1 VGYAKKSEAKPPN
14 GDASRNRCATG
25 EELAIK
31 RACFRSVLLS
41 KFGWKGQEKKVLE
54 EQAQKLAG
62 RGKRRKR
69 AVERTSVP
77 EAVAKPRYV
86 SLDEEDAVPQTE
98 PWASRKKEGPRAALG
113 ITAGDGSEDG
123 DGGRRVTGG
132 AVEMVKVFGPGGMLE
147 KSMFGGYEHRA
158 AQLEM
163 AEAVHDAFQEKHHA
177 IVEAGTGTGKTLAY
191 LLPAICSG
199 RRVVIST
206 ATKSLQEQLYQK
218 DIPFLQKHFAPKL
231 KVAVMKGRGNFLC
244 RTKLHAMADAPMLK
258 GLEELDAFRQMKDWA
273 RLTETGDRAELTFLA
288 DDSELWTRLDARRDT
303 CTGQKCPEFNECFVT
318 AMHARAKDADLI
330 IVNHHLFF
338 ADLALK
344 HDDFGSILPE
354 YSAVVFDEAHEIE
367 DVASDYFGRQ
377 ISNYRFEEL
386 ARDADQALRLLRLGT
401 PSLLRRTQRIRERS
415 RTFFESFPPREGR
428 FPFSRNEREAF
439 LEQNLEAYSALMD
452 ALKGLETEFAAVTQK
467 PEELT
472 RLGRRSFE
480 LRQEMAFLFESNEKN
495 FVYWFERRSKGVF
508 LAATPI
514 DVSQILRERLFEQFD
529 TVVLTSATLTVGNR
543 FDYIKQR
550 LGLDHVK
557 ERTLPPEFQY
567 GEQALLYLPQRMPDV
582 RDAGFQAKA
591 ADEISRLL
599 ELSEGRAFCL
609 FTSYSQMRD
618 LYTRVSARSP
628 FPLLL
633 QGTAPRS
640 VLLERFKTTPNA
652 VLFATAS
659 FWQGVDVPGEQL
671 SCVIVDRL
679 PFAVPSDPIVA
690 ARVRALNEEGRNA
703 FAEYQVPAAVLA
715 LKQGFGRLIRS
726 KTDRGVLS
734 ILDNRIQ
741 RMAYGKIFIESLPK
755 YGKTQELKDVEGFF
769 ERGARKRQSVC

>member
-1 VGYAKKSEAKPPN
+1 MDCRTPKAPASER
-14 GDASRNRCATG
+14 GRYRNKRHCKALAESAVHPGVLSFFCSILRFLVKG
-25 EELAIK
+25 EWNLAK
-31 RACFRSVLLS
+31 RANKTADNPTF
-41 KFGWKGQEKKVLE
+41 KKRVQTE
-54 EQAQKLAG
+54 SAG
-62 RGKRRKR
+62 
-69 AVERTSVP
+69 VP
-77 EAVAKPRYV
+77 ERRYV
-86 SLDEEDAVPQTE
+86 SFDEEEAAVAP
-98 PWASRKKEGPRAALG
+98 RKARLVSDHRDESGAPAAVQV
-113 ITAGDGSEDG
+113 DMRE
-123 DGGRRVTGG
+123 
-132 AVEMVKVFGPGGMLE
+132 VFGPGGLLE
-147 KSMFGGYEHRA
+147 RSMIGGYEHRV

-163 AEAVHDAFQEKHHA
+163 AEMVHDAFQTRHHA

-218 DIPFLQKHFAPKL
+218 DIPFLKKHFAPNL
-231 KVAVMKGRGNFLC
+231 EVAVMKGRANFLC
-244 RTKLHAMADAPMLK
+244 RTKLHQMADSPMLK
-258 GLEELDAFRQMKDWA
+258 GMEELDAFRQMREWA
-273 RLTETGDRAELTFLA
+273 KLTETGDRAELTFLP
-288 DDSELWTRLDARRDT
+288 DDSDLWARLDARRDT
-303 CTGQKCPEFNECFVT
+303 CTGQKCPDFNDCFVT
-318 AMHARAKDADLI
+318 AMHGRAREADLI

-386 ARDADQALRLLRLGT
+386 ARDADQTLRILKLGS
-401 PSLLRRTQRIRERS
+401 PALLRRTQRLRERS
-415 RTFFESFPPREGR
+415 RAFFESFPPREGR
-428 FPFSRNEREAF
+428 YPFSRADRGAF
-439 LEQNLEAYSALMD
+439 IEQHHEAYTGLMD
-452 ALKGLETEFAAVTQK
+452 ALKSLETGFAALTQK

-480 LRQEMAFLFESNEKN
+480 LRQELSFLFESNERN
-495 FVYWFERRSKGVF
+495 FVYWYERRSKGVF

-543 FDYIKQR
+543 FDYIRQR
-550 LGLDHVK
+550 LGLDNAK

-567 GEQALLYLPQRMPDV
+567 GEQALFYLPQRMPDV
-582 RDAGFQAKA
+582 RDAGFASRA
-591 ADEISRLL
+591 ADEILRLL

-609 FTSYSQMRD
+609 FTSYAQMKD
-618 LYTRVSARSP
+618 LYQRVSARSP
-628 FPLLL
+628 YPLML

-640 VLLERFKTTPNA
+640 ALLERFKTTPNA

-690 ARVRALNEEGRNA
+690 ARVNALNEEGRNA
-703 FAEYQVPAAVLA
+703 FAEYQVPQAVLA
-715 LKQGFGRLIRS
+715 LKQGFGRLIRA

-734 ILDNRIQ
+734 LLDNRIQ

-755 YGKTQELKDVEGFF
+755 YATTNELNAVERFLAAAKT
-769 ERGARKRQSVC
+769 A